1 MTAPTR
7 PLARRGAIDAALA
20 AALAAGLLGTAAG
33 PAMAQAQTQ
42 AQAQAQTQ
50 PSPLAAPPLDV
61 EEVPFITTPD
71 HVTLAML
78 ALAGV
83 GAADHVIDLGSGD
96 GRIVITAARRF
107 GASGLGVE
115 IDPALV
121 ARSSQNARVAG
132 VAARVEFRTQDLFD
146 TPLARASVI
155 TMYLLPQV
163 NMALRPRL
171 LALAPGT
178 RIVSHD
184 WDLGDW
190 QPDHSLTVAVPDK
203 AVGLEKFSRLHLWT
217 VPARLQGLW
226 CGDGGVALRLVQQ
239 HQQLTATL
247 DSGAQRRGFSGR
259 IDGAS
264 LQLLG
269 AAGAGWSA
277 QRDGDG
283 LRIVTVSAGLALHSG
298 QRLRPAP
305 GEACA
310 GPGPGIGIGIG
321 IGIGVNGAKR

>member
-1 MTAPTR
+1 MRLLCKALQIR
-7 PLARRGAIDAALA
+7 HALA
-20 AALAAGLLGTAAG
+20 LALLAAGGLGVASVAA
-33 PAMAQAQTQ
+33 
-42 AQAQAQTQ
+42 Q
-50 PSPLAAPPLDV
+50 PLSAPAPPPLMV

-78 ALAGV
+78 TLAGV
-83 GAADHVIDLGSGD
+83 GANDHVIDLGSGD
-96 GRIVITAARRF
+96 GRIVITAAQRF

-121 ARSSQNARVAG
+121 TRSRDNARQAG
-132 VAARVEFRTQDLFD
+132 VAQRVEFRTQDLFN
-146 TPLARASVI
+146 TPLSSASVI

-190 QPDHSLTVAVPDK
+190 RPDRTLTVAVPDK

-217 VPARLQGLW
+217 VPARLHGLW
-226 CGDGGVALRLVQQ
+226 CGDGGVALRVAQQ
-239 HQQLTATL
+239 YQQLGATL
-247 DSGAQRRGFSGR
+247 ASGDNSRGFSGR
-259 IDGAS
+259 IDGAR

-269 AAGAGWSA
+269 AGGSHWSA
-277 QRDGDG
+277 VAEADG
-283 LRIVTVSAGLALHSG
+283 LRITAVSADLPLKAG
-298 QRLRPAP
+298 QRLRPAL

-310 GPGPGIGIGIG
+310 
-321 IGIGVNGAKR
+321 AAL